1 MKMLSRGLYISVI
14 MFAALS
20 VGANGV
26 CWLCAVFAQESKE
39 DKIATLE
46 AKINEMQVRYEE
58 QINKIL
64 EQYSETQQQLEKALK
79 MIEELKKEGSVGTPE
94 RKTVVEKI
102 QPPASSGLEGE
113 AIVIQPPAQK
123 MADFQLEEKTKGTF
137 DISEFLEEKK
147 VGPIEWHGRIES
159 RYIQTGSTRNIDN
172 TKLSTFELST
182 FALWAGIDITKN
194 IEVISE
200 MEFEPAG
207 GEEQKIRLDQA
218 RLTWDLIKLPTSSTL
233 RPEYAV
239 PWGIIEEGIL
249 SFTFGKFYYPF
260 GIERFSYSGPV
271 NKLVDRPSP
280 FRQIIPGT
288 YSDVGAKIHGFVPIY
303 QEVALRY
310 EVALTNGLAG
320 PLRSPIREDRQNTDN
335 NRNKQVG
342 GRLGLSLTDW
352 LEIGSSAITGKYDS
366 DNSQD
371 MNFFGADARIT
382 YDKIKLLSSTT
393 EEVFDLRGEYV
404 FNHVNQ
410 PSTKKR
416 DLDFSRDGW
425 YIQTAYKF
433 EFHKPFLN
441 YIEPV
446 FRYDSLN
453 DDVTKFASTF
463 TPLGK
468 YTPNKAMRKF
478 KPVLEVNRY
487 AFGIGWSPFKHFRIK
502 GEYEVSDEQD
512 IPEVN
517 NNAILYEM
525 TIDW

>member
-1 MKMLSRGLYISVI
+1 
-14 MFAALS
+14 MFDKKTVVTFIILLIVVVWWSAS
-20 VGANGV
+20 GV
-26 CWLCAVFAQESKE
+26 AQESRE

-46 AKINEMQVRYEE
+46 AKINEMQAKYEE

-64 EQYSETQQQLEKALK
+64 EQYDETQQRLEKALK
-79 MIEELKKEGSVGTPE
+79 MIEELKKDSSTS
-94 RKTVVEKI
+94 RAVVAQPSGVPDL
-102 QPPASSGLEGE
+102 QPPEKEEG
-113 AIVIQPPAQK
+113 A
-123 MADFQLEEKTKGTF
+123 F

-147 VGPIEWHGRIES
+147 VGPIEWHGRLEG

-172 TKLSTFELST
+172 NDLSTFEQST

-200 MEFEPAG
+200 LELEPAG
-207 GEEQKIRLDQA
+207 GQEQDVRLDQA
-218 RLTWDLIKLPTSSTL
+218 RLTWDLIKLPTSPTL
-233 RPEYAV
+233 QPEYAL
-239 PWGIIEEGIL
+239 PWGLIEKGIL

-288 YSDVGAKIHGFVPIY
+288 YSDVGAKVHGLVPIY

-310 EVALTNGLAG
+310 EAALTNGLAG

-335 NRNKQVG
+335 NRNKQAG
-342 GRLGLSLTDW
+342 GRLGFSLADW
-352 LEIGSSAITGKYDS
+352 VEIGSSFITGKYDS
-366 DNSQD
+366 DSDED
-371 MNFFGADARIT
+371 MNFIGADAHIT
-382 YDKIKLLSSTT
+382 YDNVKLLSSTT
-393 EEVFDLRGEYV
+393 EEIFDLRGEYV
-404 FNHVNQ
+404 FNHFNQ
-410 PSTKKR
+410 ATKVGP
-416 DLDFSRDGW
+416 DFSREGW
-425 YIQTAYKF
+425 YVQTAYKF
-433 EFHKPFLN
+433 EFHKPLLN

-446 FRYDSLN
+446 FRYDSLD
-453 DDVTKFASTF
+453 DDVAKFAS
-463 TPLGK
+463 LGK
-468 YTPNKAMRKF
+468 RFKNPNFAMRKL

-502 GEYEVSDEQD
+502 GEYEISDEQD

>member
-1 MKMLSRGLYISVI
+1 MLSRGLYIIVI

-26 CWLCAVFAQESKE
+26 CPSWLCAVFAQESKE
-39 DKIATLE
+39 DKIAALE

-79 MIEELKKEGSVGTPE
+79 MIEELKKESVGAIHELPE
-94 RKTVVEKI
+94 KRVVVEEA
-102 QPPASSGLEGE
+102 QP
-113 AIVIQPPAQK
+113 
-123 MADFQLEEKTKGTF
+123 LEEKTKGIF

-147 VGPIEWHGRIES
+147 VGPVEWHGRLEG

-172 TKLSTFELST
+172 NKLSTFEQST

-200 MEFEPAG
+200 LEFEPAG
-207 GEEQKIRLDQA
+207 GEEQKIRLDLA
-218 RLTWDLIKLPTSSTL
+218 RLTWDLIKLPTSHPKDGGSSTSTL

-239 PWGIIEEGIL
+239 PWGIIEKGIL

-288 YSDVGAKIHGFVPIY
+288 YSDVGAKIHGIVPIY

-310 EVALTNGLAG
+310 EAALTNGLAG

-371 MNFFGADARIT
+371 MNFIGADARIT

-410 PSTKKR
+410 PSAKKR
-416 DLDFSRDGW
+416 DLDFIRDGW

-463 TPLGK
+463 TPLGQ

-502 GEYEVSDEQD
+502 GEYEISDEQD

>member
-1 MKMLSRGLYISVI
+1 MAEKNILIVFIIFSTVIILCNVSV
-14 MFAALS
+14 
-20 VGANGV
+20 
-26 CWLCAVFAQESKE
+26 VFSQESKE

-79 MIEELKKEGSVGTPE
+79 MIEELKKEGSESTPE

-113 AIVIQPPAQK
+113 AIVIQP
-123 MADFQLEEKTKGTF
+123 LEEKTKGTF

-147 VGPIEWHGRIES
+147 VGPVEWHGRIES
-159 RYIQTGSTRNIDN
+159 RYIQTGSTRNVDHN
-172 TKLSTFELST
+172 NLNTFEQST

-207 GEEQKIRLDQA
+207 GEEQKIKLDQA
-218 RLTWDLIKLPTSSTL
+218 RLTWDLIGLPASSTL
-233 RPEYAV
+233 KPEYVV
-239 PWGIIEEGIL
+239 PWGLVEEGIL

-288 YSDVGAKIHGFVPIY
+288 YSDVGAKIHGLVPIH
-303 QEVALRY
+303 QEMALRY

-320 PLRSPIREDRQNTDN
+320 PLRPPDREDRQNTDN
-335 NRNKQVG
+335 NRNKQIG

-352 LEIGSSAITGKYDS
+352 LEIGSSAITGKYDN

-371 MNFFGADARIT
+371 VSYIGADARIT

-393 EEVFDLRGEYV
+393 EEIFDLRGEYV

-410 PSTKKR
+410 PSTKKDL

-425 YIQTAYKF
+425 YVQAAYKF

-441 YIEPV
+441 YLEPV

-453 DDVTKFASTF
+453 DDIFKFVTA
-463 TPLGK
+463 GK
-468 YTPNKAMRKF
+468 QYQNPKNVERDF
-478 KPVLEVNRY
+478 HPVLEVNRY

-502 GEYEVSDEQD
+502 GEYEISNEKD
-512 IPEVN
+512 IPEED

>member
-1 MKMLSRGLYISVI
+1 MKMLSRGLYIIVI

-26 CWLCAVFAQESKE
+26 CPSWLCAVFAQESKE

-46 AKINEMQVRYEE
+46 AKINEMQVKYEE

-79 MIEELKKEGSVGTPE
+79 MIEELKEEGKGLAEGTGEGKGIVKETFASTSTSTKEGV
-94 RKTVVEKI
+94 
-102 QPPASSGLEGE
+102 
-113 AIVIQPPAQK
+113 
-123 MADFQLEEKTKGTF
+123 F

-147 VGPIEWHGRIES
+147 VGPVEWHGRLEG

-172 TKLSTFELST
+172 NKLSTFEQST

-200 MEFEPAG
+200 LEFEPAG

-239 PWGIIEEGIL
+239 PWGLVEKGIL

-288 YSDVGAKIHGFVPIY
+288 YSDVGAKIHGIVPIY

-310 EVALTNGLAG
+310 EAALTNGLAG

-371 MNFFGADARIT
+371 MNFIGADARIT

-393 EEVFDLRGEYV
+393 EEIFDLRGEYV

-410 PSTKKR
+410 PPTKKR

-441 YIEPV
+441 YIELV
-446 FRYDSLN
+446 FRYDSLD
-453 DDVTKFASTF
+453 DDVAKFASTF

-502 GEYEVSDEQD
+502 GEYEISDEQD